1 MWGLFSARTAAI
13 ASATA
18 LFIAVSVL
26 PLAVMLGSSL
36 AERAATLPIHRSW
49 LDARQR
55 TLLYNTTV
63 LGLWT
68 AVLAT
73 LIGMPLGVALARIDL
88 PWKRTLRVL
97 LAAPMLLPPYIVALA
112 WVSLGSR
119 AGLLAQS
126 LGRDVA
132 SAWIYSMP
140 GAVVVLALVFYPLS
154 MLATEVAIR
163 RIEPHLEEAALVVAS
178 PGQVLWRI
186 TCAWRRRASSP
197 RRSLI
202 FVLAISEF
210 GVPGLL
216 RVRVFTTEVFTAFAA
231 FYDFGRA
238 TLMAHTP
245 SAALDGRGGAGC
257 QRWRRAAGDD
267 LARVGE
273 GVMVQHSLTR
283 GKQPA

>member
-1 MWGLFSARTAAI
+1 MWGLLSARTAAI
-13 ASATA
+13 AAATA
-18 LFIAVSVL
+18 FFIAVSVL

-36 AERAATLPIHRSW
+36 AASAATPSAFTALW

-73 LIGMPLGVALARIDL
+73 LIGMPLGVALARMDL

-112 WVSLGSR
+112 WVSLGSS

-163 RIEPHLEEAALVVAS
+163 RIEPHLEEAALIVAS
-178 PGQVLWRI
+178 PGQVLWHI
-186 TCAWRRRASSP
+186 TMRLACAGRQRRGAADFRAGDLGVRRARTPARARVHDGSIHSIRRVVRLRP
-197 RRSLI
+197 RH
-202 FVLAISEF
+202 AD
-210 GVPGLL
+210 G
-216 RVRVFTTEVFTAFAA
+216 
-231 FYDFGRA
+231 
-238 TLMAHTP
+238 HTP
-245 SAALDGRGGAGC
+245 SAAIDGRGGGCC

-267 LARVGE
+267 IARVGE
-273 GVMVQHSLTR
+273 GSWCST
-283 GKQPA
+283 P